1 MKNKFTLAISIL
13 LLSVIL
19 LACKFNLGGDNTTS
33 GSSNAANSSTTKS
46 DVANKTVAKSKT
58 SDETG
63 DNYKTNDDSATSEDT
78 RDADSNDSQEFKLEI
93 KRTFQVGEKSEGT
106 PQHGDYTILRELDSG
121 GTMGSLHLFKPREA
135 IFILW
140 DGEVIAGP
148 LTTVE
153 QVEEAYKALSRQSAA
168 EHETRMDIIRK
179 FPTGRNKR
187 VRVYDSKGN
196 IIREDDEP

>member
-1 MKNKFTLAISIL
+1 MKNKFTLVISIL

-46 DVANKTVAKSKT
+46 DAANKTVTKSKT
-58 SDETG
+58 NDETG
-63 DNYKTNDDSATSEDT
+63 DNYKTSDDSATREDA

-93 KRTFQVGEKSEGT
+93 KRTFQVGEKAEGT
-106 PQHGDYTILRELDSG
+106 PQHGDYTILKELDSG

-168 EHETRMDIIRK
+168 EHETRMNIMRK
-179 FPTGRNKR
+179 FPNGRNKR

>member
-1 MKNKFTLAISIL
+1 MKNKFTLVISIL

-33 GSSNAANSSTTKS
+33 GSSNAVNSSTTKS
-46 DVANKTVAKSKT
+46 DAANKTVAKSKT

-106 PQHGDYTILRELDSG
+106 PQHGDYTILKELDSG

-153 QVEEAYKALSRQSAA
+153 QVEEAYKALGRQSAA